1 MKSTKQLNLKIAANK
16 TRNTNK
22 ILMYTTTIEIY
33 INRKWRKIEKY
44 NVNLWIKYNNANLKM
59 IWRKSSKKQARKKEG
74 V

>member
-1 MKSTKQLNLKIAANK
+1 MKNTKQLNLKIAANK

-33 INRKWRKIEKY
+33 INRRWRKIENY

-59 IWRKSSKKQARKKEG
+59 IWRKSNKKQARKKEG